1 MARITRDDI
10 QRIGG
15 EEALLHFL
23 AEKLN
28 LPIPVGTTL
37 AQIALPL
44 PLAFLGLDKPIAEQI
59 IDCHDFSGFPKNA
72 LGTRRPFLIRFRSE
86 QNYSEILREVA
97 KILYE
102 KNTDPADILFI
113 CANEYFQPFSLAYFN
128 DSNTEDWDVEVLNV
142 FIWTQGNTRVNY
154 GSEHVLPAIFFP
166 REPSRQPD
174 NLSQDNI
181 EDEETII
188 SDELEDD
195 IDASSSEDQNRTVPR
210 FMVKQTSSK
219 NLLAKLRNTGAPLSE
234 YGNIYSGILT
244 GHDDAFVIDELK
256 KEQLIDQDIF
266 SGELIKPILVP
277 EKRWKARLTYLIW
290 IPSSQNRSWPWS
302 GARNE
307 PEAKRIFDKTFP
319 AISAHLS
326 LYENQ
331 LKCRS
336 HQGEFYWEFTRSSL
350 YSMPKRPKIVYPH
363 NGRYLRASYDTSE
376 ALPLSPEYFIPTE
389 DLSLLAILNSTL
401 FSWYVQAY
409 RASESDVRNR
419 VSFRKGFMY
428 NVPIAERTEAQKKNL
443 AQLVQQMLAA
453 PISLE
458 THYKKEVD
466 PLVYELY
473 GLTDAEIALITEQE
487 QLSLEPEDRTPLLVF
502 PRNTQHTDIPES
514 QIRTDVD
521 HLPATP
527 QNRESEPTISV
538 PNLTVDEKVET
549 QSIAFTSS
557 DSLLAKLENVGTLL
571 GSNVDIF
578 MGLNLIYRAAFVID
592 EATSEQLIAEDPN
605 SAELIETFSN
615 KPGKWKWRSR
625 NVIYIPNSKN
635 RRWPW
640 SGMIDSSA
648 AEQVFK
654 EIYPAI
660 SMHIERYKDKLK
672 NKRHT
677 VPFYWEFPPF
687 SALQNLEF
695 PKIIYRTKAF
705 SMRAAYDVS
714 CRFLL
719 SSAYFIPTTDL
730 HLLAILNSKLFS
742 WYAHRKFKS
751 SNNKHLLFSRKNMRR
766 VPIASGTEAQER
778 EHLDLVH
785 QILDAPDGPEV
796 PDIEREIDK
805 LIYKLYELTEAE
817 ITLIEKG
824 NNQ

>member
-10 QRIGG
+10 QRISG

-28 LPIPVGTTL
+28 LPILEGTTL

-44 PLAFLGLDKPIAEQI
+44 PLAFLGLDKSIADQI

-128 DSNTEDWDVEVLNV
+128 DSNTKDWNVEVLNI
-142 FIWTQGNTRVNY
+142 FIWTQRNTHINY

-166 REPSRQPD
+166 REPSGQPD
-174 NLSQDNI
+174 NLSQENI

-188 SDELEDD
+188 PDEPEDD
-195 IDASSSEDQNRTVPR
+195 IDASSSEDQNPIVPR
-210 FMVKQTSSK
+210 FIVKQTSSE
-219 NLLAKLRNTGAPLSE
+219 NLLAKLQSTGAPLSE

-256 KEQLIDQDIF
+256 QEQLIDQNIS

-302 GARNE
+302 DARNE
-307 PEAKRIFDKTFP
+307 PEAKRIFDETFP

-331 LKCRS
+331 LKHRS
-336 HQGEFYWEFTRSSL
+336 RQGRFYWEFTRSNL

-401 FSWYVQAY
+401 FNWYVQAC
-409 RASESDVRNR
+409 RASESDRRNR
-419 VSFRKGFMY
+419 VGFRKAFMY
-428 NVPIAERTEAQKKNL
+428 NVPIAERTEAQKKDL
-443 AQLVQQMLAA
+443 SQLVQQMLAA

-458 THYKKEVD
+458 TLYKKEVD

-473 GLTDAEIALITEQE
+473 RLTDAEIALITEQE
-487 QLSLEPEDRTPLLVF
+487 QPSPEPGDRTPLLVF
-502 PRNTQHTDIPES
+502 PRNTHHTDIPES

-521 HLPATP
+521 HLPATL
-527 QNRESEPTISV
+527 QNRKSEPTISV

-571 GSNVDIF
+571 GNNVNIF
-578 MGLNLIYRAAFVID
+578 AGLNLIYREAFVID

-615 KPGKWKWRSR
+615 TPGKWKWKSR
-625 NVIYIPNSKN
+625 NVIYIPNSKS

-640 SGMIDSSA
+640 SGMIDSSE

-672 NKRHT
+672 NKRRT

-687 SALQNLEF
+687 SALQNLES
-695 PKIIYRTKAF
+695 PKIIYRTPAF
-705 SMRAAYDVS
+705 SMKAAYDVS

-719 SSAYFIPTTDL
+719 HTTYFIPTTDL
-730 HLLAILNSKLFS
+730 LLLAILNSKLFN
-742 WYAHRKFKS
+742 WYAHRKCKLR
-751 SNNKHLLFSRKNMRR
+751 NYDPLFFTKQNMEK
-766 VPIASGTEAQER
+766 VPIASGTEAQEK
-778 EHLDLVH
+778 ELLELL
-785 QILDAPDGPEV
+785 QLILDAPHNPEV

-805 LIYKLYELTEAE
+805 LVYKLYELTGAE
-817 ITLIEKG
+817 IALIEKG
-824 NNQ
+824 NNP

>member
-10 QRIGG
+10 QRISG
-15 EEALLHFL
+15 EEVLLHFL

-28 LPIPVGTTL
+28 LPILEGTTL

-44 PLAFLGLDKPIAEQI
+44 PLAFLGLDKSIAEQI

-128 DSNTEDWDVEVLNV
+128 DSNTEDWNVEVLNI
-142 FIWTQGNTRVNY
+142 FIWTQGNTRINY
-154 GSEHVLPAIFFP
+154 GSEHVLPAIFFS
-166 REPSRQPD
+166 REPSGQPD

-188 SDELEDD
+188 PYEPEDD

-210 FMVKQTSSK
+210 FIVKQTSSE
-219 NLLAKLRNTGAPLSE
+219 NLLAKLKNTGAPLSE

-256 KEQLIDQDIF
+256 KEQLIDEDIS

-277 EKRWKARLTYLIW
+277 EKKWKTRLAYLIW

-302 GARNE
+302 GARDE

-331 LKCRS
+331 LKHRS
-336 HQGEFYWEFTRSSL
+336 RQGRFYWEFPKSRL

-363 NGRYLRASYDTSE
+363 NGLYLRAFYDTSE

-401 FSWYVQAY
+401 FNWYVQAY
-409 RASESDVRNR
+409 RASESNVRNR

-428 NVPIAERTEAQKKNL
+428 NVPIAERTEAQKKDL
-443 AQLVQQMLAA
+443 SQLVQQMLAA
-453 PISLE
+453 PSSLV
-458 THYKKEVD
+458 THFDKEVD

-473 GLTDAEIALITEQE
+473 RLTDAEIALITEQE
-487 QLSLEPEDRTPLLVF
+487 QPSPEPGDRTPLLVF

-514 QIRTDVD
+514 QTRTDVD
-521 HLPATP
+521 HLPTTL
-527 QNRESEPTISV
+527 QNRESEPEISA
-538 PNLTVDEKVET
+538 PNLTVDEKAET

-557 DSLLAKLENVGTLL
+557 DSLLAKLENVETRLAQHG
-571 GSNVDIF
+571 NIF
-578 MGLNLIYRAAFVID
+578 SGIPLICRAVFVIN
-592 EATSEQLIAEDPN
+592 EATVKQLIAEDPN
-605 SAELIETFSN
+605 SAELIETFPD
-615 KPGKWKWRSR
+615 KPGKWQWRSR
-625 NVIYIPNSKN
+625 NVIYIPSSEN

-640 SGMIDSSA
+640 SDIIDSSE

-654 EIYPAI
+654 ENYPAI
-660 SMHIERYKDKLK
+660 SKHMKHYKDKLK
-672 NKRHT
+672 NKRNT
-677 VPFYWEFPPF
+677 ARFYWEFP
-687 SALQNLEF
+687 SSGALQNLES
-695 PKIIYRTKAF
+695 PKIIYRTPAL
-705 SMRAAYDVS
+705 SMQAAYDIS
-714 CRFLL
+714 HRFLKVSTFFISTRDL
-719 SSAYFIPTTDL
+719 S
-730 HLLAILNSKLFS
+730 LLAILNSNLFD
-742 WYAHRKFKS
+742 WYTHRKFKS
-751 SNNKHLLFSRKNMRR
+751 PNGKLLFFTKQNMVN
-766 VPIASGTEAQER
+766 VPIASGTEAQEK
-778 EHLDLVH
+778 ELSELV
-785 QILDAPDGPEV
+785 QLILDAPHNPEV
-796 PDIEREIDK
+796 PDIEREIDQ
-805 LIYKLYELTEAE
+805 LVYKLYELTPAE
-817 ITLIEKG
+817 IDLIEKG
-824 NNQ
+824 NNP